1 MEGDRS
7 RLVRPPPSCADE
19 ERVLGAAEEF
29 VAKLDA
35 EARAAG
41 EAEAAFRREAAKR
54 IAELERTRAFA
65 FRRCNVIKEVAA
77 AMRPHEEETAAVA
90 AGLASL
96 CGRFGWPDHA
106 DGSHAPVLEAFRPV
120 AAALHDGR
128 EPGPALA
135 AFESWFEQRA
145 GRSFWALLDQP
156 AADSPLV
163 DF

>member
-1 MEGDRS
+1 MN
-7 RLVRPPPSCADE
+7 
-19 ERVLGAAEEF
+19 AEEF
-29 VAKLDA
+29 VAELDA
-35 EARAAG
+35 LARAAG
-41 EAEAAFRREAAKR
+41 EAEAAFRREAAGR
-54 IAELERTRAFA
+54 AAELERARAFA
-65 FRRCNVIKEVAA
+65 FRRCNVIKDVAA

-96 CGRFGWPDHA
+96 RRRLGWPAHA
-106 DGSHAPVLEAFRPV
+106 DGSHQPVLEAFRPV
-120 AAALHDGR
+120 AAALYGGD

-156 AADSPLV
+156 AADTPLV